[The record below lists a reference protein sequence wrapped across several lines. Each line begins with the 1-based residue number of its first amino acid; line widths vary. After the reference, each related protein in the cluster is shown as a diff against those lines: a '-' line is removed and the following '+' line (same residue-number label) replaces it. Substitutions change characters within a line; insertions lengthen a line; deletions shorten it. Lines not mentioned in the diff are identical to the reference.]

1 MGKIARLTGGAMA
14 AAALILLA
22 PLTASAGGPTSVL
35 LVSPGR
41 QATASLYTT
50 DEAYG
55 RLLSLLGEDPVA
67 DQGAPNL
74 TGGPGSDAINV
85 TWLVHDVQIWRVDR
99 IFTDAAGG
107 PWIQTIMA
115 QDGNPELD
123 ATGIVHRAVAGK
135 ELIALLSA
143 MRLLGSSPVPAFQGP
158 KADVA
163 AAAGASP
170 AGSVT
175 QAEPKAAEPK
185 PAELNWLWLI
195 VGAAA
200 GATLVIGFRPVV
212 RRLRAN

>member
-1 MGKIARLTGGAMA
+1 MGKIARFSGAATA
-14 AAALILLA
+14 AAVLTLLA

-35 LVSPGR
+35 LVSPAR

-55 RLLSLLGEDPVA
+55 RLLNLVGADPVA
-67 DQGAPNL
+67 EQGAPDL

-99 IFTDAAGG
+99 IFTDTAGG

-115 QDGNPELD
+115 QDGKPALD
-123 ATGIVHRAVAGK
+123 STGIVHRAGAGK
-135 ELIALLSA
+135 ELITLLSA
-143 MRLLGSSPVPAFQGP
+143 MRLLGSSPVSVFQGP

-163 AAAGASP
+163 AAADAAKVTP
-170 AGSVT
+170 AASVT
-175 QAEPKAAEPK
+175 PAEPK
-185 PAELNWLWLI
+185 PAELDWLWLI

-200 GATLVIGFRPVV
+200 GATLVVGFRPLA
-212 RRLRAN
+212 RRLRPH